1 MKNKKELKNEKNKN
15 IKENKDIKNN
25 KKVNEKDEKKM
36 DINKSIEIDVVDEKG
51 FINFLIRI
59 LKGIV
64 IGMGAIL
71 PGVSGGALAVIFGI
85 YEPAI
90 KFISNLKHKFWK
102 NVLFFIPAGMG
113 LLLGVFLFSFLVE
126 KAFGEYLAVF
136 ITLFLGFVAG
146 TIPSLYRKAGSR
158 GRSKSDNILFVVVA
172 ILLVTI
178 MIFGQK
184 WTTNI
189 KINTFTWLF
198 SGALL
203 ALGFIV
209 PGLTSPNFLMYF
221 GVYDK
226 LAAGI
231 NSLDFSILIP
241 LAIGG
246 IISMIAFSALV
257 NFLFK
262 RYYTKVQH
270 TIFGLVIGSSIAIL
284 PTIIIPEF
292 IELGKNKDTNTLI
305 FLILVSIVLF
315 FIGAG
320 ITYYFSKLEEI
331 KFKSEKNKI
340 IHKWF

>member
-1 MKNKKELKNEKNKN
+1 MVDGVHINMKN
-15 IKENKDIKNN
+15 IKEKKEIK
-25 KKVNEKDEKKM
+25 EKNIDK
-36 DINKSIEIDVVDEKG
+36 NIEIDVVDEKG
-51 FINFLIRI
+51 FVNFLIRI
-59 LKGIV
+59 FKGIV

-90 KFISNLKHKFWK
+90 KFLSNLKHKFWK
-102 NVLFFIPAGMG
+102 NVLFFIPAGLG

-136 ITLFLGFVAG
+136 ITLFLGFVVG
-146 TIPSLYRKAGSR
+146 TVPSLYRKAGSR
-158 GRSKSDNILFVVVA
+158 GRNRSDNILFIVIA
-172 ILLVTI
+172 TLLVLF
-178 MIFGQK
+178 MVFGQK
-184 WTTNI
+184 WTMNI

-198 SGALL
+198 SGAFL
-203 ALGFIV
+203 ALGFII
-209 PGLTSPNFLMYF
+209 PGLTSPNFLIYF

-246 IISMIAFSALV
+246 IISVFAFSALV
-257 NFLFK
+257 NLLFK
-262 RYYTKVQH
+262 KYYTKVHH

-292 IELGKNKDTNTLI
+292 IELGKSKGPKTLTL
-305 FLILVSIVLF
+305 LILAAVTLF

-320 ITYYFSKLEEI
+320 ITYIFSKLEAKKENKEI
-331 KFKSEKNKI
+331 IEK
-340 IHKWF
+340 